1 MTNKKSILTQA
12 AQNSTSGELF
22 TAKTAFHLG
31 CYSLT
36 SASYVPQR
44 NIGQKLQIIIENH
57 NNGGNT

>member
-1 MTNKKSILTQA
+1 MLTQA